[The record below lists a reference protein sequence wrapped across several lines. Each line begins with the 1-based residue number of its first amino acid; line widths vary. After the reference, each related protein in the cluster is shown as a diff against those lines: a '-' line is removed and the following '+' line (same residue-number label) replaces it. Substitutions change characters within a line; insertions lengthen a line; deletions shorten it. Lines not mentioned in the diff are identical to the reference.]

1 MPLVDAQI
9 AAGGCLV
16 FVTVHVSTGRIIALT
31 AAGQAQPFPVN
42 GTGLVDSGA
51 SNSMIDVSVVQRLGL
66 QPTGQTSVLTA
77 AGSTPSVCNQ
87 YDVSVWFPQA
97 PTLIKAQ
104 PVPHPVHLTLP
115 VTESDFSAQG
125 FHVLIGRDILAR
137 RVFIYNVLCC

>member
-16 FVTVHVSTGRIIALT
+16 FVTVHVSPGRFAAMT
-31 AAGQAQPFPVN
+31 AAGQAPPQPVN

-51 SNSMIDVSVVQRLGL
+51 SNSMIDRSVVQLLGL
-66 QPTGQTSVLTA
+66 QPTGQMNVLTA

-97 PTLIKAQ
+97 PTLIQSQ
-104 PVPHPVHLTLP
+104 PAPHPVHL
-115 VTESDFSAQG
+115 
-125 FHVLIGRDILAR
+125 
-137 RVFIYNVLCC
+137 